1 MEALG
6 EAIENGEVKMD
17 EEDDEEA
24 WKVVEKKLNL
34 VGEEVTRVK
43 QKPTKIDKEAY
54 EYARGPRKQKNM
66 EANGEMEEEEEEDE
80 ALLNENEEENE
91 EEEEEGEEEG
101 EEEEGEEE
109 EGEEE
114 EEEEEE
120 GEEEEEKKLTPEEE
134 AEEKERVRQRRIAL
148 ARELLSKRFISVKD
162 YNVLNG
168 KKEDDSEE
176 EDDSDTE
183 VANKEHPSVVDAS
196 DLLGYH
202 KKRKDSIEVKLGGE
216 WDGRNAGARRSRA
229 ARSSR

>member
-80 ALLNENEEENE
+80 ALLNESEEENE
-91 EEEEEGEEEG
+91 EENESEGEEEG
-101 EEEEGEEE
+101 EEEEE

-114 EEEEEE
+114 EEENGEES
-120 GEEEEEKKLTPEEE
+120 EEEEEKKLTPEEE

-216 WDGRNAGARRSRA
+216 WDGRNADARRSRA